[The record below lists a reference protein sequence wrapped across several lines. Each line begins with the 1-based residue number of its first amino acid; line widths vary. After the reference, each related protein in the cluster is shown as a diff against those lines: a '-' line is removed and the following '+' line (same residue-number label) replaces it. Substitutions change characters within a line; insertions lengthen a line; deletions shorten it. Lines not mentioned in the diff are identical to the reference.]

1 MTWSF
6 GLKVCIIRLLNSETG
21 KRRRLTW
28 HYRFWNLNL
37 NLFATQEIAKEWSH
51 LGVTGSGDL
60 EVLMEKKALNG
71 GVKAKVVTPVKG
83 FDAVWEKMLGK
94 FVTDTGVGNV
104 SIEINDDNATPIVVY
119 MRLRQALAE
128 ATAKEAE

>member
-1 MTWSF
+1 MALQVLEF
-6 GLKVCIIRLLNSETG
+6 EFKSE
-21 KRRRLTW
+21 
-28 HYRFWNLNL
+28 
-37 NLFATQEIAKEWSH
+37 ATQTIAKEWFH

-60 EVLMEKKALNG
+60 EVLFEKKDLG
-71 GVKAKVVTPVKG
+71 GNVKAKVVTPVKG
-83 FDAVWEKMLGK
+83 FDAVWEKMIEK
-94 FVTDTGVGNV
+94 FVNDTGVGNI

>member
-1 MTWSF
+1 M
-6 GLKVCIIRLLNSETG
+6 VP
-21 KRRRLTW
+21 
-28 HYRFWNLNL
+28 
-37 NLFATQEIAKEWSH
+37 

-60 EVLMEKKALNG
+60 EVLMEKKDLNG

-94 FVTDTGVGNV
+94 FVNDTGVGNV

>member
-1 MTWSF
+1 MALQVLEFEFKSA
-6 GLKVCIIRLLNSETG
+6 
-21 KRRRLTW
+21 
-28 HYRFWNLNL
+28 
-37 NLFATQEIAKEWSH
+37 ATQEIAKEWSH

-60 EVLMEKKALNG
+60 
-71 GVKAKVVTPVKG
+71 
-83 FDAVWEKMLGK
+83 EKMLGK

>member
-1 MTWSF
+1 MALQVLEF
-6 GLKVCIIRLLNSETG
+6 EFKSE
-21 KRRRLTW
+21 
-28 HYRFWNLNL
+28 
-37 NLFATQEIAKEWSH
+37 ATQTITKEWSH

-60 EVLMEKKALNG
+60 EVLFEKKDLG
-71 GVKAKVVTPVKG
+71 GNVKAKIVTPVKG
-83 FDAVWEKMLGK
+83 FDAVWEKMIEK
-94 FVTDTGVGNV
+94 FVNDTGVGNL

>member
-1 MTWSF
+1 MALQVLEFEFKSA
-6 GLKVCIIRLLNSETG
+6 
-21 KRRRLTW
+21 
-28 HYRFWNLNL
+28 
-37 NLFATQEIAKEWSH
+37 ATQEIAKEWSH

-71 GVKAKVVTPVKG
+71 GVKG

>member
-1 MTWSF
+1 MALQVLEFEFKSA
-6 GLKVCIIRLLNSETG
+6 
-21 KRRRLTW
+21 
-28 HYRFWNLNL
+28 
-37 NLFATQEIAKEWSH
+37 ATQEIAKEWSH

-71 GVKAKVVTPVKG
+71 GVKAKVVTPV
-83 FDAVWEKMLGK
+83 DAVWEKMLGK

>member
-28 HYRFWNLNL
+28 HYRFE
-37 NLFATQEIAKEWSH
+37 FKSAATQEIAKEWSH

>member
-1 MTWSF
+1 M
-6 GLKVCIIRLLNSETG
+6 
-21 KRRRLTW
+21 
-28 HYRFWNLNL
+28 
-37 NLFATQEIAKEWSH
+37 
-51 LGVTGSGDL
+51 TGSGDL
-60 EVLMEKKALNG
+60 EVMMEKKALNG

-94 FVTDTGVGNV
+94 FVADTGVGNV

>member
-1 MTWSF
+1 MALQVLEFEFKSA
-6 GLKVCIIRLLNSETG
+6 
-21 KRRRLTW
+21 
-28 HYRFWNLNL
+28 
-37 NLFATQEIAKEWSH
+37 ATQEIAKEWSH

-71 GVKAKVVTPVKG
+71 GVKAKVVTPAKG

-94 FVTDTGVGNV
+94 FVTDTGVG
-104 SIEINDDNATPIVVY
+104 EINDDNATPIVVY